1 MYKESSINKTVS
13 SIALLC
19 VGICFVVWADQ
30 VTEWIAI
37 FLGAI
42 ALTYA
47 AASSIKFIKTAPEK
61 RTTLSL
67 FYIVLSA
74 CAGILLVSRA
84 GFIKEAIS
92 FIIGIYIILTCSA
105 QLLNISTIRHKTGLV
120 VGSYLW
126 PTLGIIIGILCIS
139 GQFIIPNEL
148 VRLTGIALIVYAIV
162 YLTGFAVFR
171 KEVRES
177 SPRKARARIE
187 EATII
192 KEAKEAEV
200 VERKDSESHNPSKK
214 TKK

>member
-1 MYKESSINKTVS
+1 MNKESSIDKIVS
-13 SIALLC
+13 PVALLC

-37 FLGAI
+37 LLGFV
-42 ALTYA
+42 ALIYA
-47 AASSIKFIKTAPEK
+47 AVSIAKFIKTAPEK

-84 GFIKEAIS
+84 GFVKEAIS
-92 FIIGIYIILTCSA
+92 FVIGIYIILTCSV
-105 QLLNISTIRHKTGLV
+105 QLLNISTARRKTDLK

-126 PTLGIIIGILCIS
+126 PTLGIVIGILCIS

-148 VRLTGIALIVYAIV
+148 ARLTGIALIIYAIV
-162 YLTGFAVFR
+162 YLAGFTIFK
-171 KEVRES
+171 KEVKKSASHKE
-177 SPRKARARIE
+177 RARIE

-192 KEAKEAEV
+192 KEAKEAEI
-200 VERKDSESHNPSKK
+200 VEPKDSESPNHSKK
-214 TKK
+214 SKK